1 MGRAGCAAAGRC
13 PRRAELSVEARPDGE
28 LAPAKKGELNYG
40 ATSSPTH
47 LATELL
53 NGMAGVQMT
62 RIPYKGAAPA
72 MTALI
77 TGGVQMVLSGIGTLL
92 PQAKAGKVR
101 ALAVTGA
108 KRSSVA
114 PEIPTASEAGVPGN
128 VATTWYMMLAPAG
141 TPRPII
147 DRLNG
152 DLRKL
157 LADAEVRTQLQGQ
170 GIELT
175 PSAPEECGEFL
186 AEEVAKWEKV
196 VRATGVKID

>member
-1 MGRAGCAAAGRC
+1 
-13 PRRAELSVEARPDGE
+13 
-28 LAPAKKGELNYG
+28 
-40 ATSSPTH
+40 
-47 LATELL
+47 
-53 NGMAGVQMT
+53 MAGVQMT